1 MKLNKIAS
9 ALICISMIVGLFI
22 QIMSILA
29 LTKSRIGKV
38 IRKNLIGTMYD
49 YMDESID
56 QAASRMPGFMK
67 KIESISDSIE
77 Q

>member
-29 LTKSRIGKV
+29 LTKSRIGKA
-38 IRKNLIGTMYD
+38 ICKNLIGTMYD
-49 YMDESID
+49 YMYESID

-67 KIESISDSIE
+67 KIESISDSID